1 MYILSSEEAY
11 QKFITNPRPYLLPP
25 MPRFPCRVCIIGPP
39 QAGTTTLCRL
49 LAQSYNALVLDVDEL
64 LKPVLSKEEQERIDK
79 IKEEAT
85 LLAID
90 MVKRNIEEGIEQTS
104 GKFSVCLCLK
114 ILHIFNMWLNPTIF
128 KFLQTRQILKKVS
141 FQSISLFMFWLC
153 TFIFLFIHFLIQF
166 YLLSSKVNLFNS
178 KKFSENAHRIQNA
191 NSKFSP
197 AQYFLSFHFL

>member
-1 MYILSSEEAY
+1 MSYCSSVPVKFFFLDVKAIPNQRLCWCPSLYSFLDKMYILSSEEAY

-85 LLAID
+85 LTAID
-90 MVKRNIEEGIEQTS
+90 MVKRNLEEGIEQTS
-104 GKFSVCLCLK
+104 GKFCFFNKTFCTPLPQNLFYICKVFFKSCDKIARFFLLLADETNPEEGIWLLWFCNAHLC
-114 ILHIFNMWLNPTIF
+114 
-128 KFLQTRQILKKVS
+128 
-141 FQSISLFMFWLC
+141 
-153 TFIFLFIHFLIQF
+153 FLF
-166 YLLSSKVNLFNS
+166 
-178 KKFSENAHRIQNA
+178 
-191 NSKFSP
+191 
-197 AQYFLSFHFL
+197 

>member
-1 MYILSSEEAY
+1 MQDELLRLRSSAMVVASGFRWRRSRWGRNCPVALKEGHIVPGQPEFSVRWVVQVRKTFKFMLKLDWINNQVFFCCFLSLCSFLDKMYILSSEEAY

-90 MVKRNIEEGIEQTS
+90 MVKRNIDEGIEQTS
-104 GKFSVCLCLK
+104 G
-114 ILHIFNMWLNPTIF
+114 
-128 KFLQTRQILKKVS
+128 
-141 FQSISLFMFWLC
+141 
-153 TFIFLFIHFLIQF
+153 
-166 YLLSSKVNLFNS
+166 
-178 KKFSENAHRIQNA
+178 
-191 NSKFSP
+191 
-197 AQYFLSFHFL
+197 

>member
-104 GKFSVCLCLK
+104 GKLSVCLCLK
-114 ILHIFNMWLNPTIF
+114 IVHNFNMWLNPTIF
-128 KFLQTRQILKKVS
+128 KFLQTRQILKKVR
-141 FQSISLFMFWLC
+141 FQSIWLFMFWLC
-153 TFIFLFIHFLIQF
+153 TFIFLFIYFLIQF
-166 YLLSSKVNLFNS
+166 YLLSSKVNLLNR
-178 KKFSENAHRIQNA
+178 KKFSENAHRI
-191 NSKFSP
+191 
-197 AQYFLSFHFL
+197 